1 MQIPLSLQII
11 YPFVQ
16 FYAFIAILRAL
27 MQYLDADFHNP
38 VSRFIHRLTSF
49 PIKLL
54 RTVVPRVHGADLLSP
69 LVLVL
74 LICGAERA
82 ILIHLSHYEITIPA
96 VSLLTIAIVLDRAI
110 TIMIIAILVRVV
122 MSWIPMGLKRIER
135 LIYTSTEPLMA
146 RARRVL
152 PQFGGL
158 DFSPILVLL
167 ALNVIDWVG
176 VSNIQATGNSMLVR

>member
-38 VSRFIHRLTSF
+38 VSRFIHRLTSL

-69 LVLVL
+69 LILALLVSG
-74 LICGAERA
+74 IDRA
-82 ILIHLSHYEITIPA
+82 ILIHLSHYQLTIPS
-96 VSLLTIAIVLDRAI
+96 VTLLTIAIVLDRAI

-122 MSWIPMGLKRIER
+122 MSWIPMGLKKVQR

-146 RARRVL
+146 RARRFL
-152 PQFGGL
+152 PTFGGL

-167 ALNVIDWVG
+167 LLNVIDWVG
-176 VSNIQATGNSMLVR
+176 VSNIEAMGNRMLTP